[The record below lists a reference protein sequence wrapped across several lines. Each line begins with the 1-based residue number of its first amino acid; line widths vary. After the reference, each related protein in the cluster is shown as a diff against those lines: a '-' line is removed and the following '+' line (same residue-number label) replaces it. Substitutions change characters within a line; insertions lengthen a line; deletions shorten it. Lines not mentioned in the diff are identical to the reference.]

1 METASSP
8 VELCQQNNVPATL
21 PLTAPA
27 PSLSTL
33 STAACGTLYASTPF
47 TASAPTYRPLSTA
60 APFTMA
66 AMSRC
71 LRSAGGSEC
80 NRHQSAQQH
89 LEDPATRPTR

>member
-8 VELCQQNNVPATL
+8 VELRQQNNVVAPL

-27 PSLSTL
+27 SSVSAPSFFTAFTASA
-33 STAACGTLYASTPF
+33 AACGTLCASPPF
-47 TASAPTYRPLSTA
+47 TASAPTYRTLSAA

-71 LRSAGGSEC
+71 LRSADGG
-80 NRHQSAQQH
+80 NGKHH
-89 LEDPATRPTR
+89 